1 MYMPEEAAPIHTIF
15 SRANFFADLTEE
27 DLARIATR
35 FKKRIFKRDTFLF
48 IEGESAKTYYLVAEG
63 QVKILQTSAEGFD
76 VILHILGP
84 GELIG
89 ALPTIETAT
98 YPASAQTLNEVV
110 AFAIPA
116 SDFEEI
122 LHDYPAVALN
132 LLKFSARVL
141 QTSLNKIREMATER
155 VERRIARTL
164 ARLANQMGRET
175 KEGILIDVP
184 LSRQDLAEM
193 TGTTIFT
200 VSRTLKEWE
209 RAGILRA
216 GRQKVIVTDPHRLVS
231 IGEDLP

>member
-1 MYMPEEAAPIHTIF
+1 MYMPEEAAPIHTII

-231 IGEDLP
+231 ISEDLP